1 MSKARDLANA
11 SPGSTGM
18 PFRAASG
25 TSSVATLAAGASS
38 GATTVTFPASRFTA
52 APSVTG
58 SSTSSDQCTVAF
70 LSTTSAATSMYVR
83 NCSSL
88 STGATVNITYIAI
101 QMTSSSGVG

>member
-1 MSKARDLANA
+1 MTRARDIANA
-11 SPGSTGM
+11 SPGSTGI

-38 GATTVTFPASRFTA
+38 GATTVTFPASRFSV

-58 SSTSSDQCTVAF
+58 SSTSSDQCTIAF
-70 LSTTSAATSMYVR
+70 LSTSSTATSMFVR
-83 NCSSL
+83 NCSSI
-88 STGATVNITYIAI
+88 STGQAVNITYIAI